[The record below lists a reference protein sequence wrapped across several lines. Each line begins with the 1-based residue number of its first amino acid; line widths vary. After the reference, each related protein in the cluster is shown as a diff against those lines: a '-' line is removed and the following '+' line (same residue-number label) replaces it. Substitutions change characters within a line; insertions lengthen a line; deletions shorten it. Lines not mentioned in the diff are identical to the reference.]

1 MKDSSFLLLDA
12 NVVIQLFRCGAWR
25 GLTERS
31 TVYVARTIVERE
43 AHFYEDEDGK
53 RVDFDLRQDEAA
65 GSIQVVDAT
74 LDQTSA
80 FLSQFDSLYAEK
92 LDPGEL
98 ESLAYLGNADEAVR
112 ICSADAI
119 VFRVLGNLDCSER
132 GVSLEEAL
140 KDVGLGRKLTKQAS
154 QRSSASSTRRRA
166 SKSGYGGSGSGKGNA
181 EVWSDSHPA
190 HSLASPGMWCA
201 R

>member
-1 MKDSSFLLLDA
+1 MRDSSFLLLDA

-74 LDQTSA
+74 LAQTST
-80 FLSQFDSLYAEK
+80 FLSQFDPLYGEK

-98 ESLAYLGNADEAVR
+98 ESLAYLADADEAVR

-132 GVSLEEAL
+132 GVSLEEVL
-140 KDVGLGRKLTKQAS
+140 KEAGLGRKLTKQYSKEFRVQYTAKGVEE
-154 QRSSASSTRRRA
+154 RLRGIGTR
-166 SKSGYGGSGSGKGNA
+166 KK
-181 EVWSDSHPA
+181 EH
-190 HSLASPGMWCA
+190 
-201 R
+201 